1 MIKSVNRASRQID
14 FIIIRI
20 KYEVLPERQGS
31 RNDVASVR
39 RLSKLYALKH
49 SILRNNYHNELK
61 FQDLNHY
68 PKR

>member
-1 MIKSVNRASRQID
+1 MIKFVNRASRQID
-14 FIIIRI
+14 FYKGI

-39 RLSKLYALKH
+39 RLSILYALKH
-49 SILRNNYHNELK
+49 SILGNNYHNELK

-68 PKR
+68 PKK